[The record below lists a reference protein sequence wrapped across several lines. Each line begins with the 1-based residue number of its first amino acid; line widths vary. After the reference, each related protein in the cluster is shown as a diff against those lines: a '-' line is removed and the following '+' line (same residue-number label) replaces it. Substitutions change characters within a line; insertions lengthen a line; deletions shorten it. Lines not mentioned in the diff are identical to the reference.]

1 MEFWPLTTN
10 LILFFNYDVILR
22 VHASIVCV
30 IFRLFCDI
38 SRTTYRRTLKFTSND
53 AESTIS
59 YKCSVDKKSLSA
71 TENKLYAKNGFAHIC
86 CINSTRNLHIAQ
98 HQKSIVTSSL
108 IFIASEKLKKTD
120 CFKTILSRAS

>member
-1 MEFWPLTTN
+1 MEFWPLITN

-30 IFRLFCDI
+30 IFRLFCHI

-59 YKCSVDKKSLSA
+59 YKCSVHKKSLSA
-71 TENKLYAKNGFAHIC
+71 TENKLYAKNGFDQLPDMTSQAIWAVDAFSC
-86 CINSTRNLHIAQ
+86 LEQFWLKRN
-98 HQKSIVTSSL
+98 
-108 IFIASEKLKKTD
+108 IFLM
-120 CFKTILSRAS
+120 

>member
-1 MEFWPLTTN
+1 MEFWPLITN

-38 SRTTYRRTLKFTSND
+38 SRTTYSRTLKFTSND

-59 YKCSVDKKSLSA
+59 YKCSVDKKSLST
-71 TENKLYAKNGFAHIC
+71 TENKLYAKNGFDQLPDMTSQAIWAVDTFSC
-86 CINSTRNLHIAQ
+86 LEQFWLKRN
-98 HQKSIVTSSL
+98 
-108 IFIASEKLKKTD
+108 IFLM
-120 CFKTILSRAS
+120 

>member
-1 MEFWPLTTN
+1 MEFWPLITN
-10 LILFFNYDVILR
+10 LIFFNYDVILR

-30 IFRLFCDI
+30 IFRLLCGI

-71 TENKLYAKNGFAHIC
+71 TENKLYAKNGFD
-86 CINSTRNLHIAQ
+86 Q
-98 HQKSIVTSSL
+98 
-108 IFIASEKLKKTD
+108 
-120 CFKTILSRAS
+120 

>member
-1 MEFWPLTTN
+1 MEFWPLITN

-22 VHASIVCV
+22 VHASIVSV

-59 YKCSVDKKSLSA
+59 YRCSVDKKKAYLQQKISYTQKTVLRTFAALTVHEFTHCSA
-71 TENKLYAKNGFAHIC
+71 SKKYCDVI
-86 CINSTRNLHIAQ
+86 INIYRI
-98 HQKSIVTSSL
+98 
-108 IFIASEKLKKTD
+108 
-120 CFKTILSRAS
+120 